1 MGSHE
6 LCHIRKFPEHDAVN
20 RPAFPLKL
28 FFKRAQC
35 NCRFPLPNHDK
46 LRRSSRQALDLS
58 EIFGFICRDPNEPS
72 LRQGT
77 REKNE
82 EAFGQNSA
90 RGMAPLR
97 PGIGKHQMKRRDGIR
112 EQQFTHS
119 VRDFA
124 LEDAR
129 VGHRLVFDLAGRA
142 SHSSRQS
149 FHPQKISRGIRHC
162 GCSEKG
168 AVTTTKID
176 LKWSATT
183 VDRLEV
189 QRREII
195 RRDNF
200 RMSYD
205 AGSSGHT
212 E

>member
-1 MGSHE
+1 MN
-6 LCHIRKFPEHDAVN
+6 L
-20 RPAFPLKL
+20 PAFLPKL
-28 FFKRAQC
+28 FFKRAQG
-35 NCRFPLPNHDK
+35 NCRFLLPDHDK
-46 LRRSSRQALDLS
+46 LRRSSRQALGLS
-58 EIFGFICRDPNEPS
+58 EIFGFICRDPDEPF

-82 EAFGQNSA
+82 EAFSQNSA

-97 PGIGKHQMKRRDGIR
+97 PGIRKHQMKHRDGIW
-112 EQQFTHS
+112 EQQFTHR
-119 VRDFA
+119 VCDFA
-124 LEDAR
+124 VEDAR
-129 VGHRLVFDLAGRA
+129 VGHRLVFDLAARA

-149 FHPQKISRGIRHC
+149 LHPQKISRGIRRR

-168 AVTTTKID
+168 AVTTPKID
-176 LKWSATT
+176 LKRSATP

-200 RMSYD
+200 RMSYGD
-205 AGSSGHT
+205 GSSGHT